1 MPHQDCKYE
10 NGFCRNHF
18 TVKEKSFQSLEH
30 FSFFLETSKIIIDS
44 GVFLLYPFFHLFL
57 YIVIVSHRCH
67 HCCVWCLFCP
77 IFFISNWKTMD
88 FLGPCFHFHSDKMYV
103 GSFSKYTLSTGT
115 ASCELLMWNGKV
127 YADGLQ
133 FKWFASFSC
142 SQNFDS
148 HHFEHVDDVATLS
161 LSMLF
166 NI

>member
-1 MPHQDCKYE
+1 MS
-10 NGFCRNHF
+10 
-18 TVKEKSFQSLEH
+18 KSFPRERKSH
-30 FSFFLETSKIIIDS
+30 FKVLSIFPFSLETSKIIIDS

-77 IFFISNWKTMD
+77 TFFISNWKTMD
-88 FLGPCFHFHSDKMYV
+88 FLGRCFHFHSVKMYV

-142 SQNFDS
+142 PQNFWFTS
-148 HHFEHVDDVATLS
+148 IQTCSWRSSSLFRCFSIFEQTLKK
-161 LSMLF
+161 
-166 NI
+166 N